1 MGLCRKARE
10 ARVTETVPANP
21 VMNGATNPITTAL
34 PTGTGWQAAPAAGA
48 RTTEGERR
56 GTRPTHLVLLQH

>member
-21 VMNGATNPITTAL
+21 VMNGATNPITIAL

-48 RTTEGERR
+48 RTEPPAANTTT
-56 GTRPTHLVLLQH
+56 TRTP